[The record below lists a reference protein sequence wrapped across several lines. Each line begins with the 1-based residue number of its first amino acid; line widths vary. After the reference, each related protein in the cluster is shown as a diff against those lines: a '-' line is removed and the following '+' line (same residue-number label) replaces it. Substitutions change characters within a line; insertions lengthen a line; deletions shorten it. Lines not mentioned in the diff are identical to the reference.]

1 MSMPVTFISF
11 DVLTEFIFGEE
22 CHKLLKIYGKTS
34 EIQQI
39 NAI

>member
-22 CHKLLKIYGKTS
+22 CHKLQKIVLPLFMVCK
-34 EIQQI
+34 
-39 NAI
+39 NRF